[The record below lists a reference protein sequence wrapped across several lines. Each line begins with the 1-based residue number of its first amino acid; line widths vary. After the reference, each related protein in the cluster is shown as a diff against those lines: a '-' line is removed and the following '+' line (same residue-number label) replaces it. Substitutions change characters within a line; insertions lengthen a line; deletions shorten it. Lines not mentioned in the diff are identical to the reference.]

1 MSFPL
6 VIQGGM
12 GAGVSSWMLAKSVS
26 SYGQLGVVSGTALD
40 VSLLRLLQLGDKEGH
55 IRRALSHFPV
65 PEIAERIIN
74 KYFIEGGKPEKEP
87 FKTSSMFTINPGKA
101 LLELNIVSNFV
112 EVFLAK
118 EGHNNPVGINYLEKI
133 QMPNLSAI
141 YGAMLAGV
149 DYILMGAGIPREIP
163 GVLDKLAKHEEVSY
177 KINVTGATSE
187 DDFKEVFN
195 PVEILGK
202 TLPGLKRPK
211 FLAIIASAILALTLS
226 RKATGKVDGFIIEG
240 PSAGGHNAPPRGL
253 MQLDDLGE
261 PVYGEKD
268 EVDIEKIKEL
278 GYPFW
283 LAGSYGKPEKIED
296 AKKLG
301 ATGVQVGTLFAF
313 CVESG
318 FSPEYKKAVIEKV
331 IKDRAT
337 VFTDPVASPTGFPF
351 KVVRLENTVSE
362 EETYLARNRICDL
375 GYLRHIYRKED
386 GTLGY
391 RCPAEPVDQYLKK
404 GGKVEDTVNRKCLCN
419 ALVSNIG
426 LAQLQS
432 NGYVEKGLVTAGDE
446 VNEIKK
452 LLKPGKD
459 TYTAADVLD
468 YLLGK

>member
-40 VSLLRLLQLGDKEGH
+40 VSLLRLLQLGDKDGH

-65 PEIAERIIN
+65 PEIAERILS
-74 KYFIEGGKPEKEP
+74 KYFIEGGKSEKEP
-87 FKTSSMFTINPGKA
+87 FKTSSMFTIKPGKS

-163 GVLDKLAKHEEVSY
+163 GILDKLTKHEEVTY
-177 KINVTGATSE
+177 KINVLGATSG
-187 DDFKEVFN
+187 DDFKAIFN
-195 PVEILGK
+195 PKEILEK
-202 TLPGLKRPK
+202 VLPELERPK

-226 RKATGKVDGFIIEG
+226 KKATGKVDGFIVEG
-240 PSAGGHNAPPRGL
+240 PTAGGHNAPPRGL
-253 MQLDDLGE
+253 MQLDDIGE
-261 PVYGEKD
+261 PIYGEKD
-268 EVDIEKIKEL
+268 EVDLVKIKEL

-283 LAGSYGKPEKIED
+283 LAGSFGKPEKVAE
-296 AKKLG
+296 ALNLG
-301 ATGVQVGTLFAF
+301 ATGVQVGSLFAF
-313 CVESG
+313 CEESG
-318 FSPEYKKAVIEKV
+318 FAKEYKKATIEKV
-331 IKDRAT
+331 LHGKAT
-337 VFTDPVASPTGFPF
+337 VFTDPLASPTGFPF
-351 KVVRLENTVSE
+351 KVVKLENTVSE
-362 EETYLARNRICDL
+362 DEDYKKRNRICDL

-386 GTLGY
+386 GTVGY
-391 RCPAEPVDQYLKK
+391 RCPSEPVDQYVKK
-404 GGKVEDTVNRKCLCN
+404 GGKIEDTENRKCLCN

-426 LAQLQS
+426 LAQIQS
-432 NGYVEKGLVTAGDE
+432 DGYVEQGLVTAGDE

-452 LLKPGKD
+452 LIKPGKD